1 MDLSIIQDSEEKY
14 SPTNAPGRKGHHD
27 NTALRLTYSKRCDF
41 VNFCLQFV
49 LCLDRA
55 LNKLYKYFR
64 FRPGL
69 FPSLIPFSSDSSG
82 GSIRDILVSLRWYF
96 TKTNCHRTVLFGRE
110 TNVIL
115 WNDLSCLKTSPLVR
129 AARSARVQRKVKD
142 KELRSIYIALFS
154 NERNNLVHE
163 TDWLFSAV
171 YHAMKMSTP
180 LIGHRQVYDR
190 FLIRVGRST

>member
-14 SPTNAPGRKGHHD
+14 WPTNAPCRKGHHH

-41 VNFCLQFV
+41 VNFSLQFV

-69 FPSLIPFSSDSSG
+69 FPSLIRFSSDSSG

-96 TKTNCHRTVLFGRE
+96 TKTNYHRTVLFGRE

-129 AARSARVQRKVKD
+129 AARSARV
-142 KELRSIYIALFS
+142 RSGRLKIKSYVRFILLCFQTNATILFMKQIDYFLLYIMQWKC
-154 NERNNLVHE
+154 R
-163 TDWLFSAV
+163 
-171 YHAMKMSTP
+171 P
-180 LIGHRQVYDR
+180 R
-190 FLIRVGRST
+190 